1 MISSARLSIN
11 SLRVGPTKPPVKV
24 VTFRITPLPKA
35 AILKVSIIIIC

>member
-1 MISSARLSIN
+1 MISSARSSIN
-11 SLRVGPTKPPVKV
+11 SLRVGLMKPPVKV